1 VRCRAIDVTVSLASS
16 PILVPASRWVAVHRR
31 SERSTGGFEMEWDTT
46 RGCFVPRDDAGY
58 ENDLA
63 ELGRRV
69 ADDLHGRRESGHDA
83 ARKDAE

>member
-1 VRCRAIDVTVSLASS
+1 
-16 PILVPASRWVAVHRR
+16 
-31 SERSTGGFEMEWDTT
+31 MEWDTT